1 MDRNREFFMEVLRA
15 GLWND
20 GKHCMKACRMNSE
33 EGFVPDWNLISSW
46 AGKQTV
52 TGMVSKG
59 ISFLPEVLCPPNDV
73 RKNIQ
78 FFVMKNMQMHEL
90 LDRIAVELSRTLKSA
105 GIDSVLLKGQ
115 GLARVYDNP
124 KLRQCGDIDLYVG
137 RDNYRKACEV
147 TDRIAERIA
156 RKGGEGDDKR
166 LESDKHYHCRINGVA
181 IEIHKK
187 ASILSDSRYNERF
200 AEFEK
205 ACLNP
210 GSVMKVDLGYG
221 TVNVP
226 PVEFDAVFV
235 FLHAW
240 GHVFS
245 SGLGLRQVCDWTM
258 YMHRYG
264 SELDVDVLEKRLAGM
279 GLKKGWQIFG
289 YVAVRYLGLP
299 VEECPLFTDK
309 YCKEAEALFELVW
322 KEGNFGHYSPENRR
336 PRPDSYLLRKL
347 DSLGRIL
354 KRNVIT
360 YDIDPKKSAS
370 MLGFYMKL
378 GMKIVAKD
386 VWKSLG
392 KGKK

>member
-20 GKHCMKACRMNSE
+20 GTHCVKACRMNSE
-33 EGFVPDWNLISSW
+33 DGFVPDWNLISSW

-52 TGMVSKG
+52 TGVISKG
-59 ISFLPEVLCPPNDV
+59 ISFLPDALCPPKDI
-73 RKNIQ
+73 RKDIQ
-78 FFVMKNMQMHEL
+78 FFVMKNMQIHEL
-90 LDRIAVELSRTLKSA
+90 LDRIAVELTRTLKNA
-105 GIDSVLLKGQ
+105 GVESVLLKGQ

-137 RDNYRKACEV
+137 GDNYRKACEV
-147 TDRIAERIA
+147 TDRIADMME
-156 RKGGEGDDKR
+156 RKGGGGNGKR
-166 LESDKHYHCRINGVA
+166 HASDKHYHCNINGVA

-187 ASILSDSRYNERF
+187 ASILTDRRYNERF

-210 GSVMKVDLGYG
+210 ECVMKVDLGCG

-226 PVEFDAVFV
+226 PVEFDSVFV

-245 SGLGLRQVCDWTM
+245 TGLGLRQVCDWTM
-258 YMHRYG
+258 YIHRYG
-264 SELDVDVLEKRLAGM
+264 SALDVDALEKRLVSM

-299 VEECPLFTDK
+299 PEECPLYTDK
-309 YCKEAEALFELVW
+309 YSKEAGALMELIW
-322 KEGNFGHYSPENRR
+322 KEGNFGHYSTDARRRR
-336 PRPDSYLLRKL
+336 PDLYLFRKL

-360 YDIDPKKSAS
+360 YDIDPKKSVS

-378 GMKIVAKD
+378 GMRVVAKD
-386 VWKSLG
+386 LWGSFG
-392 KGKK
+392 KGRK

>member
-1 MDRNREFFMEVLRA
+1 MDRNREFFMEVLRT

-20 GKHCMKACRMNSE
+20 GTHCMKACKMNSE
-33 EGFVPDWNLISSW
+33 EGFVPDWNIINMW

-52 TGMVSKG
+52 KGIISKG
-59 ISFLPEVLCPPNDV
+59 ISFLPESLYPPKDI
-73 RKNIQ
+73 RKDIQ
-78 FFVMKNMQMHEL
+78 LFVMRNVQMHAL
-90 LDRIAVELSRTLKSA
+90 LDRIAVELTRTLKNA

-137 RDNYRKACEV
+137 KDNYRKACEV
-147 TDRIAERIA
+147 TDSIADMMEQ
-156 RKGGEGDDKR
+156 KGAEGSGKR
-166 LESDKHYHCRINGVA
+166 HASEKHYHCNINGVA
-181 IEIHKK
+181 IEIHRK
-187 ASILSDSRYNERF
+187 ASILTNSRYNKRF

-210 GSVMKVDLGYG
+210 GSVMKVDLDCGS
-221 TVNVP
+221 VNVP
-226 PVEFDAVFV
+226 PVEFDAIFV

-245 SGLGLRQVCDWTM
+245 SGLGLRQMCDWTM

-264 SELDVDVLEKRLAGM
+264 SELDVDLLEKRLVSM

-299 VEECPLFTDK
+299 QEECPLYTDK
-309 YCKEAEALFELVW
+309 YRKEAGALMDLIW
-322 KEGNFGHYSPENRR
+322 KEGNFGHFSADLRR

-354 KRNVIT
+354 KRNIIT
-360 YDIDPKKSAS
+360 SDIDTKKSVS
-370 MLGFYMKL
+370 MLGLYLKG
-378 GMKIVAKD
+378 GMKVVAKD
-386 VWKSLG
+386 VWSCFG